1 MSKISKGIGCILG
14 LCANVVAVA
23 AAVAYLVFAFSSG
36 TFNILVLLAFLAAI
50 CCGAVL
56 FFTDNFFSD
65 YLVIINAL
73 LITIAFG
80 LFMLDSVGDF
90 TDFFS
95 GIVMYGNPQNVP
107 TRFVIIGITLGSILL
122 ELVSSFLNRNKKQ

>member
-1 MSKISKGIGCILG
+1 MSKTSKGIGRILG
-14 LCANVVAVA
+14 LCASVVAVA
-23 AAVAYLVFAFSSG
+23 ATVEYLVFAFSSG

-50 CCGAVL
+50 GCGVVL
-56 FFTDNFFSD
+56 FFTENFFSD

-73 LITIAFG
+73 LLTVAFG

-95 GIVMYGNPQNVP
+95 GIVMYGNPDNVP
-107 TRFVIIGITLGSILL
+107 TRFVIIGITLGSILI
-122 ELVSSFLNRNKKQ
+122 ELISSFLNRNKKQ

>member
-1 MSKISKGIGCILG
+1 MNKTSKGIGRILG
-14 LCANVVAVA
+14 LISVVVAVA
-23 AAVAYLVFAFSSG
+23 ATAVYLVFAFSSG

-50 CCGAVL
+50 GCGAAL
-56 FFTDNFFSD
+56 YFTDNFFSD
-65 YLVIINAL
+65 YLVIINTL
-73 LITIAFG
+73 MLTVAFG

-95 GIVMYGNPQNVP
+95 GIVMYGNPKNVP

-122 ELVSSFLNRNKKQ
+122 NLVSSFMNRNKNQ